1 MPQNDNNDN
10 NNTEI
15 QLTITTTSINEV
27 IETGSTKQQQKS
39 ANTKK
44 KRSTIITTTFKVSIA
59 SIHPNVVDVSY
70 RVIRYVLSR
79 EEVWTYL
86 SVAEWLAQRRSTAYL
101 SDGPSVRLSIRRL
114 CAVLCIYSLVV
125 VQVT

>member
-10 NNTEI
+10 NNIKTI

-44 KRSTIITTTFKVSIA
+44 K
-59 SIHPNVVDVSY
+59 NG
-70 RVIRYVLSR
+70 
-79 EEVWTYL
+79 
-86 SVAEWLAQRRSTAYL
+86 Q
-101 SDGPSVRLSIRRL
+101 
-114 CAVLCIYSLVV
+114 
-125 VQVT
+125 Q

>member
-44 KRSTIITTTFKVSIA
+44 
-59 SIHPNVVDVSY
+59 NG
-70 RVIRYVLSR
+70 
-79 EEVWTYL
+79 
-86 SVAEWLAQRRSTAYL
+86 Q
-101 SDGPSVRLSIRRL
+101 
-114 CAVLCIYSLVV
+114 
-125 VQVT
+125 Q